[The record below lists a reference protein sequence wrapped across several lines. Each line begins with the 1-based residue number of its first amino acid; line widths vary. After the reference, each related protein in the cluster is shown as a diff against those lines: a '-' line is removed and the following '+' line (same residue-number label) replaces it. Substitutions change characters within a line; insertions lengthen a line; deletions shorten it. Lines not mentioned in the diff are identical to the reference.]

1 MKIIKKIY
9 LFIIVSLVL
18 GVNSAY
24 SNKSADVKQI
34 EGNNSKIISKE
45 ETKVNNSSTT
55 TSIYDEEKE
64 DTSETNKSFSVSN
77 EDKTGNSSN
86 NLEEDNNT
94 STTTEK
100 VSKKNDVETEKTTP
114 KVDNQQKS
122 NSVPKVESQEKSTTL
137 VEQYNPPPKELTEW
151 EKLGI
156 SEYEYFNTPLIVGD
170 YKDFDN
176 SFQCNAFLD
185 IIETDLDLMGGWQDV
200 LGKYTG
206 GIIGCRVR
214 IYIDGKV
221 YSLNEFKNT
230 LFFTNEIRQKI
241 NAL

>member
-18 GVNSAY
+18 GLNSAY
-24 SNKSADVKQI
+24 SNKSSDMKQI
-34 EGNNSKIISKE
+34 EGNDSKTISKE
-45 ETKVNNSSTT
+45 ETKVNNSSTST
-55 TSIYDEEKE
+55 TSIHNEDKE
-64 DTSETNKSFSVSN
+64 DTSEINKSFSVSN
-77 EDKTGNSSN
+77 EDKTSNSSA

-94 STTTEK
+94 STTEK
-100 VSKKNDVETEKTTP
+100 VSKKNVVETEKTSP
-114 KVDNQQKS
+114 KADNQEKS
-122 NSVPKVESQEKSTTL
+122 NLVPKVESQEKSTTL

-156 SEYEYFNTPLIVGD
+156 SEYEYFNTPLIIGD

-176 SFQCNAFLD
+176 SSQCNAFLD
-185 IIETDLDLMGGWQDV
+185 IIGTDLDLMGGWQDV

-214 IYIDGKV
+214 IYIDGNV

>member
-34 EGNNSKIISKE
+34 EGNDSKIISKE

-77 EDKTGNSSN
+77 EDKTGNSSTD
-86 NLEEDNNT
+86 LEEDNNT
-94 STTTEK
+94 STTEK
-100 VSKKNDVETEKTTP
+100 VSKKNVVETEKTTP